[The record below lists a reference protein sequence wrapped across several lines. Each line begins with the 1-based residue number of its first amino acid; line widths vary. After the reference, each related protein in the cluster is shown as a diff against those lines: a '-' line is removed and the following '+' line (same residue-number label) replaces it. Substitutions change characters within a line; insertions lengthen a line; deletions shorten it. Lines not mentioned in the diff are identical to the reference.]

1 MSMRAARTQTDLP
14 HKNTLALRKLKVYF
28 QRFAGKDG
36 TDAERAINDV
46 EYILRA
52 GGRVIDKGKTA
63 ADGSI
68 DMLVPAGVPLEL
80 EIFGTKYDV
89 AIHPF
94 LEAETQV
101 KGQQRRLSMLGYELG
116 RVDGTFAEKTDRAA
130 LRFQADQGLEP
141 DGNVGNNTQSKLKS
155 EFGE

>member
-1 MSMRAARTQTDLP
+1 MRVARTEKDLA

-28 QRFAGKDG
+28 QRFPGKG
-36 TDAERAINDV
+36 GSDADRGINDV
-46 EYILRA
+46 DYVLRA

-68 DMLVPAGVPLEL
+68 DMLVPAGVPVEL

-89 AIHPF
+89 KIQPF
-94 LEAETQV
+94 LEPETQV
-101 KGQQRRLSMLGYELG
+101 KGQQRRLSLLGYELG
-116 RVDGTFAEKTDRAA
+116 GVDGTFGEKTDRAA
-130 LRFQADQGLEP
+130 LNFQADQGLEP
-141 DGNVGNNTQSKLKS
+141 DGVVGNHTQGKLKS

>member
-1 MSMRAARTQTDLP
+1 MRIARTQKDLP

-28 QRFAGKDG
+28 QRFPGKGG
-36 TDAERAINDV
+36 TDADRAINDV
-46 EYILRA
+46 DYTLRA

-68 DMLVPAGVPLEL
+68 EMLVPAGVPVEL

-89 AIHPF
+89 TIAPF
-94 LEAETQV
+94 MEADTQV
-101 KGQQRRLSMLGYELG
+101 QGQQRRLSMLGYELG
-116 RVDGTFAEKTDRAA
+116 TVDGTFGEKTDRAA
-130 LRFQADQGLEP
+130 MNFQVDQSLAP
-141 DGNVGNNTQSKLKS
+141 DGNVGTNTRSKLRS